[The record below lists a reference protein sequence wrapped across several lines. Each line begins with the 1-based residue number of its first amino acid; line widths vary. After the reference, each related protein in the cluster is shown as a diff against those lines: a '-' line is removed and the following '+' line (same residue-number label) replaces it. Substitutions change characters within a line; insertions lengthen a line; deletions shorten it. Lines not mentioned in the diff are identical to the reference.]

1 MLRVFRYTCYR
12 RNVFGAQLRVVW
24 LCVSPLPSLPCCMQ
38 SAHCTEQ
45 RIEAESANKRSPP
58 PITGTALYEP
68 LNIWMLHSVPLVW
81 SFLLLDLFSLI
92 HQSSSVSS

>member
-1 MLRVFRYTCYR
+1 
-12 RNVFGAQLRVVW
+12 
-24 LCVSPLPSLPCCMQ
+24 MQ

-68 LNIWMLHSVPLVW
+68 LNKWLLHFVPLVW
-81 SFLLLDLFSLI
+81 SFLLDLFSLTPVQLYLLI
-92 HQSSSVSS
+92 VSYHLCFSFASFSNILL